1 ARGELHTLRDVMG
14 WPSLYGNVRLM
25 PSSTTKALPPTLIAA
40 QQAIMR
46 TKGFRTNPAKGYTAA
61 LATVAVFFGFRL
73 LLGESVIAAPF
84 LQFFPAIIIG
94 TLLGGLG
101 GGLVVVAS
109 SAVLAWYFFIPDANA
124 FTMGPTQLLTVGL
137 FVATGSVGAVI
148 VNWLMQ
154 IAEHAA
160 DFDAH
165 EQALLRELQHRVK
178 NHVQIVSS
186 LLQIQSRRADPTTQ
200 AALQEAGRRLATISA
215 VYGSL
220 YRSGHEIDFKAHLE
234 DICHVASRAAPD
246 TQCEFK
252 VQGERVS
259 WDMDL
264 VMPLSLITGELVANA
279 IKHGCAGHPGRVDV
293 TLVRSNGNVTL
304 TVADTGARLPEG
316 FDVEKTK
323 GLGLQLVRTL
333 CRQIN
338 GKFSATAGDMTRF
351 IVEFPET
358 PQDPQ

>member
-1 ARGELHTLRDVMG
+1 
-14 WPSLYGNVRLM
+14 M
-25 PSSTTKALPPTLIAA
+25 PSSTTKPLTPTLIAA
-40 QQAIMR
+40 QRAILR
-46 TKGFRTNPAKGYTAA
+46 TKAFRSSPAKGYLAA
-61 LATVAVFFGFRL
+61 LATVAIFFAVRL
-73 LLGESVIAAPF
+73 VLDDAVQRLPVLLFI
-84 LQFFPAIIIG
+84 PAVIIG
-94 TLLGGLG
+94 TFLGGLG
-101 GGLVVVAS
+101 AGLAAVGT
-109 SAVLAWYFFIPDANA
+109 SALLAWYFFIPPAYSFDLSPADLW
-124 FTMGPTQLLTVGL
+124 TLGL
-137 FVATGSVGAVI
+137 FVVI
-148 VNWLMQ
+148 GCFGVVMVSWLIQ

-160 DFDAH
+160 DFEAH

-264 VMPLSLITGELVANA
+264 VMPLSLIAGELVANA
-279 IKHGCAGHPGRVDV
+279 IHHGCTGQPGCIEV
-293 TLVRSNGNVTL
+293 TLVRANGNVTL

-338 GKFSATAGDMTRF
+338 GTFSAKSDKMTRF
-351 IVEFPET
+351 IVEFPEA
-358 PQDPQ
+358 PQDQQ

>member
-1 ARGELHTLRDVMG
+1 
-14 WPSLYGNVRLM
+14 M
-25 PSSTTKALPPTLIAA
+25 PSSTTKPLSPTLRAL
-40 QQAIMR
+40 QRAILRTQTFR
-46 TKGFRTNPAKGYTAA
+46 TKPVKGYAAA
-61 LATVAVFFGFRL
+61 LAGVAVCFGVRL
-73 LLGESVIAAPF
+73 ALGDALSAPF
-84 LQFFPAIIIG
+84 LLFFPAIIIG
-94 TLLGGLG
+94 TFLGGFG
-101 GGLVVVAS
+101 AGVAS
-109 SAVLAWYFFIPDANA
+109 VVTSALLAWYFFIPPYHSVDITTAN
-124 FTMGPTQLLTVGL
+124 L
-137 FVATGSVGAVI
+137 GAVGVFVI
-148 VNWLMQ
+148 TGIFGVMIISWLME
-154 IAEHAA
+154 IADHVT

-186 LLQIQSRRADPTTQ
+186 LLQIQARRADPTTQ

-246 TQCEFK
+246 TQCDFK
-252 VQGERVS
+252 VSGERVS

-279 IKHGCAGHPGRVDV
+279 LHHGCAGNPGRIEVS
-293 TLVRSNGNVTL
+293 LVRQNGQVTL
-304 TVADTGARLPEG
+304 TVADTGARLPDG

-333 CRQIN
+333 CRQIQ
-338 GKFSATAGDMTRF
+338 GKVSATKADGMTRF
-351 IVEFPET
+351 IVEFPEV
-358 PQDPQ
+358 PQASH

>member
-1 ARGELHTLRDVMG
+1 
-14 WPSLYGNVRLM
+14 M
-25 PSSTTKALPPTLIAA
+25 PSSTTKPLAPTLIAA
-40 QQAIMR
+40 QRAIMR
-46 TKGFRTNPAKGYTAA
+46 TKAFRTNPAKGYAAA
-61 LATVAVFFGFRL
+61 LATVAVFFALRL
-73 LLGESVIAAPF
+73 LIGEPLIAAPF

-101 GGLVVVAS
+101 GGLLVVAS
-109 SAVLAWYFFIPDANA
+109 SAVLAWYFFMPAEDPFDI
-124 FTMGPTQLLTVGL
+124 GPAQLLTIGL
-137 FVATGSVGAVI
+137 FAVIGSAGAVI

-154 IAEHAA
+154 IAEHVA
-160 DFDAH
+160 DFEAH

-186 LLQIQSRRADPTTQ
+186 LLQIQSRRADPITQ

-264 VMPLSLITGELVANA
+264 VMPLSLIRA
-279 IKHGCAGHPGRVDV
+279 HGGV
-293 TLVRSNGNVTL
+293 TLA
-304 TVADTGARLPEG
+304 VADTGARLPEG

-338 GKFSATAGDMTRF
+338 GKISASAGQMTRF

>member
-1 ARGELHTLRDVMG
+1 
-14 WPSLYGNVRLM
+14 M
-25 PSSTTKALPPTLIAA
+25 PSSTTKPLAPTLIAA
-40 QQAIMR
+40 QRAIMR
-46 TKGFRTNPAKGYTAA
+46 TKAFRTNPAKGYAAA
-61 LATVAVFFGFRL
+61 LATVAVFFALRL
-73 LLGESVIAAPF
+73 LIGESLIAAPF

-101 GGLVVVAS
+101 GGLLVVAS
-109 SAVLAWYFFIPDANA
+109 SAVLAWYFFMPAEDPFDIGLA
-124 FTMGPTQLLTVGL
+124 QLLTIGL
-137 FVATGSVGAVI
+137 FAVIGSAGAVI

-154 IAEHAA
+154 IAEHVA
-160 DFDAH
+160 DFEAH

-186 LLQIQSRRADPTTQ
+186 LLQIQSRRADPITQ

-279 IKHGCAGHPGRVDV
+279 IQHGCAGHAGCVEVSLIRAH
-293 TLVRSNGNVTL
+293 GGVTL

-338 GKFSATAGDMTRF
+338 GKISASAGQMTRF